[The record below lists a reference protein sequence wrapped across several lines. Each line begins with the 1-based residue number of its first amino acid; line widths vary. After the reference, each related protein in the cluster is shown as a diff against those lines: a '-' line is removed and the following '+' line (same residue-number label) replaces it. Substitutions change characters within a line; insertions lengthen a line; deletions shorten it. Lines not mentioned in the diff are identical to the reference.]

1 MGHKIVVVYFVMSW
15 LHHSWHVLLPPLLLL
30 PVLAKAQ
37 DGDSVTR
44 VAEPK
49 HGASYFGYVA
59 ETWKRE
65 MKKFGIWIEQMIGR
79 RRKLRER

>member
-1 MGHKIVVVYFVMSW
+1 
-15 LHHSWHVLLPPLLLL
+15 
-30 PVLAKAQ
+30 LAKAQ

-65 MKKFGIWIEQMIGR
+65 MKMFGIWIEQMIGR
-79 RRKLRER
+79 RRKLREP